1 MLGETA
7 VPTTAIPWPVKTRDI
22 HNSIFDSRV
31 WDDFPMRDDDI
42 VIATWGKAG
51 TTWTQ
56 QIIAQLVFDGRE
68 DLPVSDMSP
77 WLDFVV
83 PPLEVIE
90 AAKAQTHRRFVKTH
104 LPLDALTYSP
114 KAKYIYVG
122 RDGRDVA
129 WSMHNHHAN
138 FTAAFYE
145 HFRSNPRRG
154 PDPGPE
160 LEPPTCGVAE
170 YCREWLARDGY
181 PFWPFWENVRTWWA
195 ARQLPNILF
204 VHFAGL
210 KADLSGEMRRIARF
224 LDIPVDEARWP
235 TLVEHCT
242 FDYMK
247 AHADLVAP
255 AGGALWEGGA
265 TTFINK
271 GTNGRWRD
279 LLTAEEIAAYEQRAR
294 DELGEE
300 CAHWLATGESA
311 PKGQG
316 HASPG

>member
-1 MLGETA
+1 M
-7 VPTTAIPWPVKTRDI
+7 TTSAIAWPVKQRDI

-31 WDDFPMRDDDI
+31 WDDFPLRDDDV
-42 VIATWGKAG
+42 VIATWAKSG

-56 QIIAQLVFDGRE
+56 QIIGQLIFDGQE

-83 PPLEVIE
+83 APIESIE
-90 AAKAQTHRRFVKTH
+90 AAKAQTHRRFLKTH
-104 LPLDALTYSP
+104 LPLDAFAYSP

-122 RDGRDVA
+122 RDGRDVV
-129 WSMHNHHAN
+129 WSIYNHHAN
-138 FTAAFYE
+138 FNSVFYTA
-145 HFRSNPRRG
+145 FRNTPRRG

-160 LEPPTCGVAE
+160 LVPPTSDVTQ
-170 YCREWLARDGY
+170 YFRDWLARDGH

-195 ARQLPNILF
+195 ARDLPNILF
-204 VHFAGL
+204 VHFANL
-210 KADLSGEMRRIARF
+210 KADLSGEMRRIAGF
-224 LDIPVDEARWP
+224 LDIPIDEARWP

-247 AHADLVAP
+247 AHASYAAP
-255 AGGALWEGGA
+255 AGGAFWEGGA
-265 TTFINK
+265 TTFIHK

-279 LLTAEEIAAYEQRAR
+279 MLTPEEIAAYEQRAR

-300 CAHWLATGESA
+300 CAHWLATGEGLSA
-311 PKGQG
+311 GG
-316 HASPG
+316 